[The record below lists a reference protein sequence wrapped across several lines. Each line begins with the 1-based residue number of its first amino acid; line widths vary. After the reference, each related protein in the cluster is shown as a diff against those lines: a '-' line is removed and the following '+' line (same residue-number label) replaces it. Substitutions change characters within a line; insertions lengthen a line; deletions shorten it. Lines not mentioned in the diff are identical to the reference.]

1 MKRAIIV
8 PTALADAALAELKHW
23 LAITTT
29 RDDEFLIALLHAAL
43 DTCEAFTGIM
53 PLETGCEEVMRAHR
67 DWQRIAT
74 SPVVAIT
81 GVEAL
86 AVDGSRMALP
96 VHAYLIDITAE
107 GCGRVRLT
115 GAVAQT
121 RIVVRS
127 MPAWRPI
134 GPACPTGCVTAS
146 SAWPPTS
153 IANVTKVRP
162 ATGRLLRSLPCGN
175 PGAGCASHDEGNHA
189 PLRGHRPAAGRA
201 RPRRG

>member
-29 RDDEFLIALLHAAL
+29 RDDESLIALLHAAL

-96 VHAYLIDITAE
+96 VHAYLIDITAD

-121 RIVVRS
+121 RIVVRFDAGLAPDWAS
-127 MPAWRPI
+127 LPDGLRHGVVRLAAHQYRERDE
-134 GPACPTGCVTAS
+134 GPAGHGPPAS
-146 SAWPPTS
+146 VAAMWQPW
-153 IANVTKVRP
+153 R
-162 ATGRLLRSLPCGN
+162 RLRL
-175 PGAGCASHDEGNHA
+175 A
-189 PLRGHRPAAGRA
+189 
-201 RPRRG
+201 

>member
-29 RDDEFLIALLHAAL
+29 RDDEGLVALLHAAL

-53 PLETGCEEVMRAHR
+53 PLETGCEEVMRSDR

-74 SPVVAIT
+74 SPVIAIT

-86 AVDGSRMALP
+86 GADGTRTALP
-96 VHAYLIDITAE
+96 VDTYMIDITAQ

-115 GAVAQT
+115 GLVAQK
-121 RIVVRS
+121 RIVVRFDAGLAS
-127 MPAWRPI
+127 DWAGLPVGMRHGIVRLAAHQYRERDDGGEGHMPPASVAAMWQPWR
-134 GPACPTGCVTAS
+134 
-146 SAWPPTS
+146 
-153 IANVTKVRP
+153 RM
-162 ATGRLLRSLPCGN
+162 RL
-175 PGAGCASHDEGNHA
+175 A
-189 PLRGHRPAAGRA
+189 
-201 RPRRG
+201 